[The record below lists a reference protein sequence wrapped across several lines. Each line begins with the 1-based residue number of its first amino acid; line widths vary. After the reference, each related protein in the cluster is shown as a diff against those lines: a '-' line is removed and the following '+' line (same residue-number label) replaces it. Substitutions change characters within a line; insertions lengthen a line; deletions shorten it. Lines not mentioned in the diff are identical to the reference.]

1 MAKLDKLL
9 EQAKPHLEPSE
20 QVLTAIQGTYETS
33 ILGTDTTRTG
43 MLLAT
48 QNRVVFYAKKLGGYE
63 LESFA
68 YGNISSFEQGKNMM
82 GHNIKFFASGNKVQM
97 KWISDPKA
105 MEQFVATVKGHLG
118 ANAAAAP
125 AAAPQPPPPTPAPAA
140 PAPPSSGDSAS
151 VIDAIKQLGSL
162 HDAGIL
168 SDDEFTT
175 KKGELLARL

>member
-9 EQAKPHLEPSE
+9 EQVKPHLEPSE
-20 QVLTAIQGTYETS
+20 QILTAIQGTYETS

-68 YGNISSFEQGKNMM
+68 YGSISSFEQGKNMM

-105 MEQFVATVKGHLG
+105 MEEFVAIVKGHLG

-125 AAAPQPPPPTPAPAA
+125 QPPPPAPAL